1 MDDHPKPLSA
11 QLTVSRCCEPSRLG
25 GQLLSRAY
33 EQLFPQVRRPLA
45 GSAGDAPA
53 MISAAAPTT
62 ITSTAARAAAGA

>member
-1 MDDHPKPLSA
+1 MDDHPTSLSA
-11 QLTVSRCCEPSRLG
+11 QLTVSRCCETSRLG

-45 GSAGDAPA
+45 GAAGGSPA
-53 MISAAAPTT
+53 VISAAAPAT